1 MNSIL
6 PSARGHDAPIYV
18 VGRMMYAY
26 NQTYYP
32 KPLVLMGHESPIP
45 HALNHRTITQM
56 IFKHP

>member
-1 MNSIL
+1 MNSIF
-6 PSARGHDAPIYV
+6 PPARGHDAPIYV

-45 HALNHRTITQM
+45 HALNHRTNDT
-56 IFKHP
+56 